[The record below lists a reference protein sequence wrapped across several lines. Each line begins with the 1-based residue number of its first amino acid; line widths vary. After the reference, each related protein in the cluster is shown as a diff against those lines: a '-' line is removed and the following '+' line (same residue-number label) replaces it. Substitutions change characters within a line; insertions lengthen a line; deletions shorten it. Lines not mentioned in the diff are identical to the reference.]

1 MTALR
6 GRDRPHLAV
15 ADDARHP
22 GDMLRITGRVFREEG
37 MLVAELVEIDQ
48 TTWAHTLDEILA
60 DVPRLVA
67 EYITAAQEA
76 GVLAAQL
83 ARLGASATNGQLQV
97 NIHVELS
104 SDALHAQPYGAT
116 SALDTQLSVP
126 VAA

>member
-1 MTALR
+1 
-6 GRDRPHLAV
+6 
-15 ADDARHP
+15 
-22 GDMLRITGRVFREEG
+22 MLRITGRVFREEG

-60 DVPRLVA
+60 DVPCLVA

-76 GVLAAQL
+76 GVLASQL
-83 ARLGASATNGQLQV
+83 ARLGASATNGQLKV

-104 SDALHAQPYGAT
+104 VDALHAQPYGAT
-116 SALDTQLSVP
+116 SALDTRLSVP